1 MNYYELLEISPK
13 ASQEVIR
20 AAYKSLM
27 QRYHPDKNP
36 GNIEAA
42 RRAALIVQAYGV
54 LSDITQR
61 NAYDLQLKDTPAQ
74 KPFTPSSGRNY
85 LAKSSGVAYRN
96 QQAAEKNKY
105 TWYAWG
111 LIGVILVS
119 GSIIL
124 LVSNKNQLQAEQD
137 LRAKA
142 EILQSSQKKDAA
154 VFQKLDSIE
163 KKINQQEADLA
174 GKITPIFSTPLTIIL
189 KVPEK
194 LSAEDK
200 IMQPQREHLL
210 SIPRLLVKAGPLEPE
225 RFIRRIEDKKESINL
240 ELANQ
245 LAYAKYEELIKPD
258 GEKYLKNLILH
269 ALREVTEAKQFG
281 PPPPSGPDS
290 AGQYGVVD
298 IFLPDSFIVK

>member
-54 LSDITQR
+54 LSDINQR
-61 NAYDLQLKDTPAQ
+61 NAYDFQLKDTPAQ
-74 KPFTPSSGRNY
+74 KPLTPSSGRNH
-85 LAKSSGVAYRN
+85 LAKSSGAAYKN
-96 QQAAEKNKY
+96 QQAVEKNKY

-124 LVSNKNQLQAEQD
+124 LVSNKNQLQAERD
-137 LRAKA
+137 LLAKA
-142 EILQSSQKKDAA
+142 ETLHASQKKDAA

-194 LSAEDK
+194 LSAEGK
-200 IMQPQREHLL
+200 SMPPQPEHLL
-210 SIPRLLVKAGPLEPE
+210 SIPRLLVKAGPLESE
-225 RFIRRIEDKKESINL
+225 RFIRRIEDKKETINL
-240 ELANQ
+240 ELTNQ

-258 GEKYLKNLILH
+258 GEKYLKNLILR
-269 ALREVTEAKQFG
+269 ALRDITETKQFG
-281 PPPPSGPDS
+281 TPPPSGPDS